1 MAIAVKELN
10 HVAIHVSNLDES
22 IHFYRDILE
31 LPVLDR
37 PAFDFGGA
45 WFAFGTQELHLIED
59 KALASS
65 ARRHHHF
72 ALLVDDTTA
81 VEEHLKVKGWTAIV
95 SHGSRPD
102 GAPQLFITDPDGYS
116 IEFTSLPWRK

>member
-1 MAIAVKELN
+1 MAITVKELN
-10 HVAIHVSNLDES
+10 HVAIHVSDLDAS
-22 IHFYRDILE
+22 IRFYRDILG
-31 LPVLDR
+31 LPILPR
-37 PAFDFGGA
+37 PAFNFGGA

-59 KALASS
+59 KSLITSS
-65 ARRHHHF
+65 RRHHHF
-72 ALLVDDTTA
+72 ALLVDDTNE
-81 VEEHLKVKGWTAIV
+81 VETHLHEQGWTAIV